1 MDSQK
6 SMTKINGK
14 MQWQKSN
21 TKINGN
27 YRIKYIDNTDLRNF
41 YNL

>member
-14 MQWQKSN
+14 MQWQKSM
-21 TKINGN
+21 TMAMAKIKHKNQWQ
-27 YRIKYIDNTDLRNF
+27 L
-41 YNL
+41 

>member
-1 MDSQK
+1 MA
-6 SMTKINGK
+6 
-14 MQWQKSN
+14 
-21 TKINGN
+21 KINGN

>member
-1 MDSQK
+1 
-6 SMTKINGK
+6 MTMAMAKINHK
-14 MQWQKSN
+14 NQWQNAKA
-21 TKINGN
+21 KINGN